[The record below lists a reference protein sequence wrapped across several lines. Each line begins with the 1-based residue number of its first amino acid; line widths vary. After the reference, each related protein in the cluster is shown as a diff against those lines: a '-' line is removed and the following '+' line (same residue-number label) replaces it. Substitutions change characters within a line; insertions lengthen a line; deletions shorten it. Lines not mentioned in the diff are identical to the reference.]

1 VARDVPIRGDMI
13 RLGQLLKLA
22 GVVEGGGEIRAF
34 LAETTVLVND
44 EPEARRGRQ
53 LGLGD
58 RVRVDELELRVTRA
72 KRTDQRH

>member
-22 GVVEGGGEIRAF
+22 GVVEGGGEIRTF